1 LICVA
6 DGWGEIH
13 GRFYD
18 PAHFVDRIL
27 SNLGRL
33 RLQLY
38 RVENYAEIAEDC
50 YLKFA
55 AVFTRA

>member
-1 LICVA
+1 MA
-6 DGWGEIH
+6 EKWGEVH

-18 PAHFVDRIL
+18 PAHFVERIL
-27 SNLGRL
+27 GSLGRL

-38 RVENYAEIAEDC
+38 RVENYQEVAADC

-55 AVFTRA
+55 AVFTRT